1 MIPHRSRSVSRISL
15 NTTYTFNGGNMV
27 SLVRRCEVT
36 DFESTY
42 FTPRTLIERSENI
55 AYIGPF
61 ADPESPLKIFSSHLR
76 NVHYL
81 K

>member
-1 MIPHRSRSVSRISL
+1 
-15 NTTYTFNGGNMV
+15 MV

>member
-1 MIPHRSRSVSRISL
+1 
-15 NTTYTFNGGNMV
+15 MV

-42 FTPRTLIERSENI
+42 FAPRTLIERSENI

-61 ADPESPLKIFSSHLR
+61 VDPESSLKIFSSHLR
-76 NVHYL
+76 NVYYL